1 MIDNS
6 LASLTQ
12 LAIEVFGEMAIRNPS
27 SFSNK
32 EIVEH
37 LRRIDDDD
45 PTNNEESSAL
55 DAVESGIIS
64 NIMELGYDSCDD
76 SLTLPNGSSVFL
88 DETDG
93 LHGSSWD
100 SINGS
105 QSRFSFLEQG
115 NQVDGSVLTGF

>member
-1 MIDNS
+1 MMM
-6 LASLTQ
+6 T
-12 LAIEVFGEMAIRNPS
+12 
-27 SFSNK
+27 
-32 EIVEH
+32 
-37 LRRIDDDD
+37 

-55 DAVESGIIS
+55 DAVESSIIS

-105 QSRFSFLEQG
+105 QSRFSFLE
-115 NQVDGSVLTGF
+115 